1 MKTMQVITQYC
12 NKIVDLRASALSVIM
27 LKNFPVYNSV

>member
-1 MKTMQVITQYC
+1 LNNANKYLKTEL
-12 NKIVDLRASALSVIM
+12 KILNNIM

>member
-1 MKTMQVITQYC
+1 M
-12 NKIVDLRASALSVIM
+12 IM

>member
-1 MKTMQVITQYC
+1 MSPITE
-12 NKIVDLRASALSVIM
+12 IM

>member
-1 MKTMQVITQYC
+1 M
-12 NKIVDLRASALSVIM
+12 NAIM

>member
-1 MKTMQVITQYC
+1 
-12 NKIVDLRASALSVIM
+12 M